1 MNGSVAAGCI
11 PWSGLQGNSPRMN
24 TKHLSLLLVLV
35 ALALG
40 PVVTPA
46 AWGWQAPSSGA
57 AAEQPPGAREPI
69 DFNRAR
75 QLLLKRRGGQALTAE
90 EEAYLERARAERRRQ
105 QPAAAAP
112 EVRDQTGLVPLSDMT
127 ADDRYQGEAG
137 GLYGDGRN
145 SPDDGLRSVAE
156 RELARIRPLDAEGNP
171 SDSGR
176 VVLVS
181 ISMSNATQEFST
193 FVRLAEAD
201 PDRSTHLKIVDCA
214 QGGQAM
220 AEWAPPDAPAWRTAE
235 QRLAAAGVT
244 PRQVQVAWIKLANKG
259 PSGDLQAHGRKL
271 QRDTQAVLHNAKARF
286 PNLRVAYLSS
296 RIYGGYANNR
306 LNPEPYAYESA
317 FAVRWLIQEQQQ
329 GTAALNF
336 DAQRG
341 EVKAPLILWG
351 PYLWADGVTP
361 RGTDQMVWLRSDLAG
376 DGTHPSPS
384 GRQKVAG
391 MLLKFFQNDPLARS
405 WYRRPAAE
413 DPAEAKPKRS

>member
-1 MNGSVAAGCI
+1 
-11 PWSGLQGNSPRMN
+11 MN
-24 TKHLSLLLVLV
+24 TKRLSLPLAWIAMVLG
-35 ALALG
+35 LAG
-40 PVVTPA
+40 VPTA
-46 AWGWQAPSSGA
+46 SGWQAPSNDS
-57 AAEQPPGAREPI
+57 AAEQPPAAREPI

-105 QPAAAAP
+105 QPAASAP
-112 EVRDQTGLVPLSDMT
+112 EVRDKTGLVPLTDMT
-127 ADDRYQGEAG
+127 ADDRYQGEPG
-137 GLYGDGRN
+137 GLYGNGRDT
-145 SPDDGLRSVAE
+145 PDDALRSVAE
-156 RELARIRPLDAEGNP
+156 RELARIQPLDAEGNP

-201 PDRSTHLKIVDCA
+201 PVRSTHLKIVDCA

-220 AEWAPPDAPAWRTAE
+220 AEWAPPDAPPWRIAE
-235 QRLAAAGVT
+235 QRLAAAGVST
-244 PRQVQVAWIKLANKG
+244 RQVQVAWIKLANKG
-259 PSGDLQAHGRKL
+259 PSGDLREHGRKL
-271 QRDTQAVLHNAKARF
+271 QRDTQAVLQNAKARF

-329 GTAALNF
+329 GSAALNF
-336 DAQRG
+336 DPQRG
-341 EVKAPLILWG
+341 PVKAPLILWG

-361 RGTDQMVWLRSDLAG
+361 RGGDQLVWLRGDLAG
-376 DGTHPSPS
+376 DGTHPSPT

-391 MLLKFFQNDPLARS
+391 LLLKFFQHDPLAQS
-405 WYRRPAAE
+405 WYLGPAAA
-413 DPAEAKPKRS
+413 DPAEAAPKRS